1 MDTVKLICGELAAT
15 VRTRGANCVS
25 LRHMGKDLP
34 VLHESGEQEPF
45 FCGMPL
51 LFPVNRIDGGRFL
64 FEGREYRFPINEPGT
79 GCSLHGSLHERP
91 FELIAVSEREAHLVF
106 SAEEGA
112 YLGFPH
118 AFSVERHYAL
128 DERGLSET
136 TVFVNRSARAMPL
149 LFGQHT
155 AFAWRRGMRL
165 ACELDRVYARNGRHL
180 LTGACSESEPV
191 LDALSRGGCDPSDSP
206 VSLFARAKGEGR
218 THLFDGAH
226 GLTVTYTCSKQ
237 YPYRML
243 FGGGASAFV
252 CPEPYT
258 CLIDALNAPDALASE
273 AATVSL
279 APGERRE
286 MTTRIEVEA

>member
-34 VLHESGEQEPF
+34 VLHEGGAHEPF

-51 LFPVNRIDGGRFL
+51 LFPVNRIDGGCFL
-64 FEGREYRFPINEPGT
+64 FEGRKYCFPINEPET
-79 GCSLHGSLHERP
+79 NCRLHGILHEVP
-91 FELIAVSEREAHLVF
+91 FTLVRATEREAHLVF
-106 SAEEGA
+106 DAEEGA

-118 AFSVERHYAL
+118 AFRVERHYAL

-136 TVFVNRSARAMPL
+136 TVFVNRSVRTMPL

-155 AFAWRRGMRL
+155 AFSWRKGMRL
-165 ACELDRVYARNGRHL
+165 CVELDCVYERGARHL
-180 LTGACSESEPV
+180 LTGECSRSDPV
-191 LDALSRGGCDPSDSP
+191 LDALGRGVCDPSDAP
-206 VSLFARAKGEGR
+206 VSLFAHIRGEGR
-218 THLFDGAH
+218 AHLFDDAH
-226 GLTVTYTCSKQ
+226 GLTVTYTCSAQ

-258 CLIDALNAPDALASE
+258 CLIDAFNAPASLAGEPS
-273 AATVSL
+273 APVL

-286 MTTRIEVEA
+286 LATRIEVEA